1 MKKWVDTLKR
11 VTKTVPLAAKIAFIL
26 AMVLQFV
33 VFLVGEATLVYTIKF
48 EACAIF
54 LYLFYVTVFHTC
66 RMFNEEQVLEYLEL
80 MGGNSKNG

>member
-11 VTKTVPLAAKIAFIL
+11 VTKTLPLAVKIAFIL

-33 VFLVGEATLVYTIKF
+33 VFLIGEATLMYTIKF
-48 EACAIF
+48 EAGIIF
-54 LYLFYVTVFHTC
+54 LYLVYGTVFHIC